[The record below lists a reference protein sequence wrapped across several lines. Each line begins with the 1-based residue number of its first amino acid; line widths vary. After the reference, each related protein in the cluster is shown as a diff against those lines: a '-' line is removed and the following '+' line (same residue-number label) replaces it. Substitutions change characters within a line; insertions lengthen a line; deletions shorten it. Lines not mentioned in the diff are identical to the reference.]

1 MPKFG
6 PADLSAWLTLAPLI
20 MQLIDYIVSIV
31 ERLFSSKTGVEK
43 KSTAMKIANAVMPRL
58 EDGTDLPQ
66 SMISK
71 LIDNQVSLNNQAGVF
86 TSSPPGKTLFEPV
99 SIYGP

>member
-6 PADLSAWLTLAPLI
+6 PPDLTAWLTIAPLV

-43 KSTAMKIANAVMPRL
+43 KSTAMKIANAVIPSL
-58 EDGTDLPQ
+58 ENGSDLPQ
-66 SMISK
+66 GIISK

-86 TSSPPGKTLFEPV
+86 TSSTPRKTLFEPV
-99 SIYGP
+99 SIYGI